1 MSQRC
6 DGVYNC
12 VDKSD
17 ENSCEIIS
25 LDTFSYRKEQPPSI
39 SNRLNDE
46 VKVTISFEIF
56 KISKFREVEHSFN
69 IKFLM
74 KVKWFDNRLT
84 FQNLKN
90 NIFKNVIG
98 VEQKHLV
105 WIPPL
110 IFNNSEDTHT
120 LSINRKET
128 DAPLV
133 NLLVERS
140 QSNQY
145 DVAKSSFLD
154 ETYFY
159 KGDENYMLLTT
170 EYNMMLH
177 CNYKL
182 ENYPFDT
189 QKCSMEVSQNA
200 PARIVIHTQNR
211 TKCCN

>member
-1 MSQRC
+1 MIQRC

-17 ENSCEIIS
+17 ETACKIIS
-25 LDTFSYRKEQPPSI
+25 LDTFSYRKEQPPSV
-39 SNRLNDE
+39 SNKLKDE

-84 FQNLKN
+84 FQNLKS

-98 VEQKHLV
+98 VAQKHLV

-110 IFNNSEDTHT
+110 IFNNSEDTTT
-120 LSINRKET
+120 LSMNSKGT
-128 DAPLV
+128 DEQLV
-133 NLLVERS
+133 NLLVQRGPK
-140 QSNQY
+140 NKY

-159 KGDENYMLLTT
+159 KGEENYMVLTT

-182 ENYPFDT
+182 ESYPFDT
-189 QKCSMEVSQNA
+189 QKCSMEVSDNA
-200 PARIVIHTQNR
+200 HLNYISNIYIYIF
-211 TKCCN
+211 